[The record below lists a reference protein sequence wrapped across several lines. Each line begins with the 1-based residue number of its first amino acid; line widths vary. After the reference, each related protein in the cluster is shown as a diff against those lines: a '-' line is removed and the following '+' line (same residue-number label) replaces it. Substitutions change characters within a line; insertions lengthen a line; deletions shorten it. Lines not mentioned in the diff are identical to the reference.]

1 MAQEKSTLHQEAM
14 DLLQRINI
22 ELKGNK
28 FLDTLNVKMV
38 GVVKDLNDV
47 QIAVITGK
55 ELNENSEQ
63 K

>member
-55 ELNENSEQ
+55 ELKENSEQ

>member
-1 MAQEKSTLHQEAM
+1 MATEKQSLHQEAL
-14 DLLQRINI
+14 DLLQRINAD
-22 ELKGNK
+22 LKNNK
-28 FLDTLNVKMV
+28 LLETLNVKMV

-55 ELNENSEQ
+55 EMNENSEQ

>member
-1 MAQEKSTLHQEAM
+1 M
-14 DLLQRINI
+14 DLLQRINTD
-22 ELKGNK
+22 LKGNN
-28 FLDTLNVKMV
+28 LLATLNVKMV

-55 ELNENSEQ
+55 ELNDNTEQ